1 MESLGDIL
9 KEWPSGKNM
18 AQLAKQKQDELM
30 KDPLVIAL
38 REKYPELSDHS
49 IKINLNRVHQ
59 YVTEY
64 RSCSNCPGLDACP
77 NDFPGHYTMLS
88 VEEMSGETQIIDAKV
103 SCKKFRARQ
112 HENMVRNRIRS
123 FYVDDKVL
131 KRQYS
136 ADEIIGRDLERAKI
150 VGALLKYIDRTK
162 AEGLSATG
170 LYLAGDFGVGK
181 TYLMC
186 FLLQELAKSGYS
198 GVIVYMPDFVED
210 LKVLMHDPGKLKET
224 VDMMKETD
232 LLVFDDIGAENLS
245 PWVRDHVLGAIL
257 NYRMERKPTF
267 YTSNYS
273 LADLESHFS
282 FTNKEGEEHHK
293 GRRLMNRVAPYVEEL
308 LVTGSNKRGQF

>member
-1 MESLGDIL
+1 MESLGDMV
-9 KEWPSGKNM
+9 KEWPNGKNM
-18 AQLAKQKQDELM
+18 LQQAEHKLEELM
-30 KDPLVIAL
+30 KDPLVVAL
-38 REKYPELSDHS
+38 REKYPSLTDHAF
-49 IKINLNRVHQ
+49 KINLNRVHQ

-64 RSCSNCPGLDACP
+64 RSCSNCPGLDQCP
-77 NDFPGHYTMLS
+77 NDFTGHYTLLS
-88 VEEMSGETQIIDAKV
+88 AEEMNGELQLIDAKV
-103 SCKKFRARQ
+103 SCKKLRARQ
-112 HENMVRNRIRS
+112 HENMIRDRIRS
-123 FYVDDKVL
+123 FYIDDKTL

-150 VGALLKYIDRTK
+150 VGSLLKYINQTK
-162 AEGLSATG
+162 EEGLLTKG

-186 FLLQELAKSGYS
+186 YALQELAKSGYS

-210 LKVLMHDPGKLKET
+210 LKVLMHDPAKLKET

-257 NYRMERKPTF
+257 NYRMDRKPTF

-282 FTNKEGEEHHK
+282 FTNKDGEEHHK
-293 GRRLMNRVAPYVEEL
+293 GRRLMNRVAPYVDEL
-308 LVTGSNKRGQF
+308 VVTGTNKRGQ